1 MRIRNWSIRAKIIL
15 LVVPP
20 LASLLALWIF
30 ATTVLLGPALDLL
43 DVQTNRDQASLP
55 AAAVINDLQKE
66 RAASLTF
73 IGAKRA
79 DPRPLTAQRRLT
91 DKSAADFK
99 TRATGDK
106 MSNATDDLG
115 RQRIRDAV
123 NALARLTD
131 GRQNVDRGVLDR
143 AATFD
148 LYTSVIDS
156 MIRVFSSPSTDALLT
171 RTTTTLITLGQ
182 AAELTS
188 QEDALVNGAAAAGA
202 LGPGEPARLV
212 AIIAAARYVYT
223 EVGLEFVDA
232 DKAAYDELEKS
243 GSWQRLRTLEDKLT
257 LSARPGQALP
267 IDVVVWRSTFATV
280 NEELR
285 TFEFDAAA
293 RLVVATTPHATA
305 IFVRVIIVGVFG
317 LLAFVLS
324 ALLTIRIGRSVVRRL
339 TGLRQSAQS
348 LADVRLPGVVRRLR
362 DGDDVDVAEETPPL
376 EFGADEIGEVGK
388 AFQAVQRT
396 AVESAVQEARLR
408 RGLNEVFLNIA
419 RRSQTLLHRQL
430 SMLDKMERAAEADEL
445 EDLFRIDHLATRM
458 RRHAEDLVI
467 LAGAAPGRGWR
478 NPVRMVDVIR
488 GAVSEVE
495 DYSRIELL
503 TIPPASLV
511 GRAVADVIHLLAEI
525 IENATSYSPPHTQ
538 VRISGQV
545 VPNGLVVEIEDR
557 GLGMTADALARA
569 NERLRHPPDFDPGNS
584 AQLGLLVVSLLAARH
599 TIRVT
604 LRVSPYGGVT
614 AIVLVPPALIEK
626 GPPALPAGLSPASTA
641 ASTLASGS
649 ASGSVSGSVVGE
661 VTEDG
666 LPRRRRRS
674 SAPVE
679 LTVADADDEPA
690 ARSPEE
696 VRDIMSSLQAG
707 LRRGRQDAETLEDS
721 P

>member
-1 MRIRNWSIRAKIIL
+1 MPTTLFRPDEVLMRIRNWSIRAKIIL

-30 ATTVLLGPALDLL
+30 ATAVLLGPALDLL

-66 RAASLTF
+66 RAASLVF

-79 DPRPLTAQRRLT
+79 DARLLNAQRRQT
-91 DKSAADFK
+91 DSSALDFR
-99 TRATGDK
+99 TRATSDT
-106 MSNATDDLG
+106 MSKATDNLG

-123 NALARLTD
+123 NALARLSD

-148 LYTSVIDS
+148 LYSSVIDS
-156 MIRVFSSPSTDALLT
+156 VIRVFSSPSTDAQLT
-171 RTTTTLITLGQ
+171 RTTTTLITLGK

-202 LGPGEPARLV
+202 LTPAEPAQLA

-232 DKAAYDELEKS
+232 DKAAYDELMKS
-243 GSWQRLRTLEDKLT
+243 GSMQRLRTLEDKLMS
-257 LSARPGQALP
+257 SAKPGQALP
-267 IDVVVWRSTFATV
+267 VDIVVWRSTFATV

-305 IFVRVIIVGVFG
+305 IFVRVILVGVFG
-317 LLAFVLS
+317 LLAFVVS

-362 DGDDVDVAEETPPL
+362 DGDEVDVAEETPPL
-376 EFGADEIGEVGK
+376 EFGGDEIGEVGK

-445 EDLFRIDHLATRM
+445 EELFRIDHLATRM

-478 NPVRMVDVIR
+478 NPVPMIDVIR

-503 TIPPASLV
+503 SIPPASLV
-511 GRAVADVIHLLAEI
+511 GRAVADVIHLLAEV

-545 VPNGLVVEIEDR
+545 VPNGLAIEIEDR
-557 GLGMTADALARA
+557 GLGMAADALAA
-569 NERLRHPPDFDPGNS
+569 TNDRLRHPPDFDPGNS
-584 AQLGLLVVSLLAARH
+584 AQLGLLVVSLLADRH
-599 TIRVT
+599 GIRVT

-614 AIVLVPPALIEK
+614 AVVLVPPALIEK
-626 GPPALPAGLSPASTA
+626 SPPALPAAPVVLSPVA
-641 ASTLASGS
+641 
-649 ASGSVSGSVVGE
+649 VVGE

-666 LPRRRRRS
+666 LPRRRRQS
-674 SAPVE
+674 VAEST
-679 LTVADADDEPA
+679 LADAPDELAP
-690 ARSPEE
+690 RSPEQ
-696 VRDIMSSLQAG
+696 VRDMMSSLQAG
-707 LRRGRQDAETLEDS
+707 LRRGRRDAESLEDS
-721 P
+721 S